1 MIQSMTGFGRSSNNS
16 FTVEIRSLNH
26 RYLDIFVK
34 LPSHMNR
41 HDIMLRNILKE
52 KFQRGRIDVTVS
64 VAHEKGVLLT
74 INKEM
79 TKSLYTAMLEVQKEI
94 GIPGEVGI
102 DVLAGIKEL
111 YTEQEPEYNA
121 DDLFAAFHESASNL
135 EQMRIREGALLTEE
149 LSKRLEVLRK
159 MNSRVQSLAPDE
171 LSRWRQ
177 KFIERLRLILDAEM
191 IDNSKIVQEAALMAE
206 KLDIAEEI
214 NRLENHIKQFGE
226 ILNKETVIGRKIDFL
241 LQEMGREVNT
251 LAYKSGDYAI
261 SNIVIEMKTEIEKM
275 REQAQNLQ

>member
-1 MIQSMTGFGRSSNNS
+1 MTGFGSSSNNS

-34 LPSHMNR
+34 LPSYMNR
-41 HDIMLRNILKE
+41 HDIALRNILKE

-79 TKSLYTAMLEVQKEI
+79 AKSLYTAMLEVQKEI
-94 GIPGEVGI
+94 GIPGEVGM
-102 DVLAGIKEL
+102 DVLAGIREL

-121 DDLFAAFHESASNL
+121 DDLFAAFHESVSNL
-135 EQMRIREGALLTEE
+135 EQMRMREGALLTEE
-149 LSKRLEVLRK
+149 LLKRLEVLKK

-171 LSRWRQ
+171 VLRWRQ

-214 NRLENHIKQFGE
+214 NRLENHMKQFGE
-226 ILNKETVIGRKIDFL
+226 ILKKETIIGRKLDFL

-261 SNIVIEMKTEIEKM
+261 SNIVVEMKTEIEKM